1 MDMAADISALQVASG
16 SNLANYQEI
25 VRDEKSANC
34 RARWPL
40 LAQTALTAWA
50 QPQAVT
56 TVATAIGQRSGAG
69 GGGRPASAAARF
81 DGVVRPL
88 AAAAASAADGASAGA
103 AATAATS
110 ARAALPAA
118 VAPVAAERGV
128 PVLMSVVTR
137 GAAPSPEM
145 RAAPRPSVR
154 PAPGLAGSAAIPR
167 TVQAAPRSGL
177 DALFKRLDAPKQPS
191 AAAPR

>member
-40 LAQTALTAWA
+40 LAQTALTPWA
-50 QPQAVT
+50 EPQAVT
-56 TVATAIGQRSGAG
+56 TVATAIGQRSGA

-110 ARAALPAA
+110 ARAAMPAA
-118 VAPVAAERGV
+118 VAPVAAERDV
-128 PVLMSVVTR
+128 PVLMSVVTK

-154 PAPGLAGSAAIPR
+154 PAPGPAGSAAIPR
-167 TVQAAPRSGL
+167 TVQVGPRSGL
-177 DALFKRLDAPKQPS
+177 DALFKRLDAPKQRS